1 MATSVLSDTDEYVV
15 ATVSYRGRPAPVP
28 VWDEVAALALTEGLV
43 SGFVRRILVVTAVV
57 AVATMLAG
65 CESKSTGSEKRPAS
79 HAVVIVSGGDA
90 TSPSLAPTRRAP
102 LGLSPATPTPR
113 SANTCSSRAT
123 PSTPRRRWPA
133 AGKWSTNRIRPV
145 RVCPVTLPENMTVNS
160 TGSIDTAGE
169 HLARFLDYLHTEK
182 GVTDVDFVTHSM
194 GGLYSRAAI
203 RVLATTNSP
212 VHIRS
217 LTTIGTP
224 WQGSYLSDY
233 ANGNVPLTDCL
244 GDTFCEN
251 AMNGMKDE
259 VLRLMAGSGR
269 EVNQA
274 FLMGKDGWNEFQSGV
289 LDKIPVVLIGGKKFT
304 KPGQVNPAVWPND
317 GLVALQSAL
326 AKDISDPVLPHRRC
340 YTFDDTHSIYVS
352 NAAGLD
358 WNTALTWDPQV
369 LDVLHKAIEDAPKAL
384 GGANREGCPAN

>member
-1 MATSVLSDTDEYVV
+1 MLS
-15 ATVSYRGRPAPVP
+15 A
-28 VWDEVAALALTEGLV
+28 VAA
-43 SGFVRRILVVTAVV
+43 V
-57 AVATMLAG
+57 AASTLLAG
-65 CESKSTGSEKRPAS
+65 CHSKSTDPQKRPAS
-79 HAVVIVSGGDA
+79 QAVVIVSGGDA
-90 TSPSLAPTRRAP
+90 TSPFTTPDQACSTGLAAGNTDTAIREYLLKQGYAVYT
-102 LGLSPATPTPR
+102 SPAI
-113 SANTCSSRAT
+113 
-123 PSTPRRRWPA
+123 
-133 AGKWSTNRIRPV
+133 AGRGQVVDQTGFGPFGI
-145 RVCPVTLPENMTVNS
+145 CPVTLPETMTVNS

-169 HLARFLDYLHTEK
+169 HLARFLNYLHTEK
-182 GVTDVDFVTHSM
+182 GVTDIDFVAHSM
-194 GGLYSRAAI
+194 GGLYSSAAI
-203 RVLATTNSP
+203 RVLTSTSSP
-212 VHIRS
+212 LHIRS

-233 ANGNVPLTDCL
+233 ANDTIPLTDCL

-251 AMNGMKDE
+251 AMKAMKDE

-274 FLMGKDGWNEFQSGV
+274 FLMGKNGWNEFQAGV

-326 AKDISDPVLPHRRC
+326 AKDVSDPVLPHRRC
-340 YTFDDTHSIYVS
+340 YTFDDTHSIFVS
-352 NAAGLD
+352 NTAGVD

-384 GGANREGCPAN
+384 DGANREGCAAN